1 VVLSKANR
9 PEILGH
15 WINGGRK
22 TTPMIDDLPGFV
34 ALWKKWWVSL
44 QPNSRKQGGNKL
56 QQVVEDGENWDD
68 LQKGSING
76 FFNIVVSLFWWSMA
90 IKTATQQRVFKEMV
104 EDVSWVQDHII
115 AKLQS
120 SKKRRLDDDSQE
132 GSKGKR

>member
-1 VVLSKANR
+1 
-9 PEILGH
+9 
-15 WINGGRK
+15 
-22 TTPMIDDLPGFV
+22 M
-34 ALWKKWWVSL
+34 

-90 IKTATQQRVFKEMV
+90 IKTANQQRVFLV

-115 AKLQS
+115 AKLQP
-120 SKKRRLDDDSQE
+120 SKKRRLDDDSQ
-132 GSKGKR
+132 GKPKGKK